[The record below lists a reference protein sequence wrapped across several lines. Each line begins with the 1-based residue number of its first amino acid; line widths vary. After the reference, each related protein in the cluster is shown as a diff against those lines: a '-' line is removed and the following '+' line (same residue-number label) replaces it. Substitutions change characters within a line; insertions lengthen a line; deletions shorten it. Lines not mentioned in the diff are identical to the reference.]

1 MGLWLSPIESVSSP
15 IASEFGGSSKPS
27 TADPAPKHNNK
38 PQQPTI
44 FIANEW
50 TRQMQSKTTIKQATI
65 SLQGGGGICKFV
77 ACLVFISFYSYNT
90 YFKPKLHQ
98 QLDYYVLMVDCC
110 VLP

>member
-98 QLDYYVLMVDCC
+98 QLDYYVHY
-110 VLP
+110 